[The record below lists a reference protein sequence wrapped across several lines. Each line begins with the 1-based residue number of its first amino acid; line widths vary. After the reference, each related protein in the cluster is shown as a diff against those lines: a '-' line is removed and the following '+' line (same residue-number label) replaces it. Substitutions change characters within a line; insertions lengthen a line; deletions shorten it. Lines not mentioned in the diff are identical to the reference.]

1 MITPTATIYSQVD
14 KVLFSQRIET
24 FSLLAGATV
33 AIVVLIVFLIKWI
46 RLNEEVKR
54 RGRELEVANREL
66 EIANK
71 QLSLSNE
78 AAKDT

>member
-1 MITPTATIYSQVD
+1 M
-14 KVLFSQRIET
+14 
-24 FSLLAGATV
+24 
-33 AIVVLIVFLIKWI
+33 
-46 RLNEEVKR
+46 KR

-78 AAKDT
+78 NEIEGVTVRKEFINIVAYEFNGLEYNQSSVYQRFYGLKI